1 MIKDT
6 ILESTALE
14 SPLKAASQI
23 KPKTGGLK
31 KNLVASVILT
41 SLIDAFSILVIYLLV
56 NFSNTG
62 EILYLSKDMELPQ
75 SEQSE
80 VLQRTTLVKIEKG
93 QMYIEDKPIEPSE
106 LVERLVEIK
115 KSLTTEG
122 KYTEDMLALTLQAD
136 RRIKYNEMSQV
147 IQAGSHAGF
156 SEIKFAVLAN

>member
-1 MIKDT
+1 MIKNT

-14 SPLKAASQI
+14 SPLRAASQI
-23 KPKTGGLK
+23 KPKGGSQK

-62 EILYLSKDMELPQ
+62 EILYLSKDMELPPSNQ
-75 SEQSE
+75 SEILE
-80 VLQRTTLVKIEKG
+80 RTTLVKIEKG
-93 QMYIEDKPIEPSE
+93 QLYIEEKPIETKD

-115 KSLTTEG
+115 NRLMADG
-122 KYTEDMLALTLQAD
+122 KYTEEMLALTLQAD